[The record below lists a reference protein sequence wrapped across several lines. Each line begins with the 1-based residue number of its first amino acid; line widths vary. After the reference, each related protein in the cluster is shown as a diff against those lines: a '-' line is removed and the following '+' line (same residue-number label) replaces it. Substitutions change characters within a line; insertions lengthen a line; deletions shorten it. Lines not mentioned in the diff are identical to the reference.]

1 MGLSMRRIKNR
12 LEGIFARSVSCG
24 RSVFT
29 ERKKKGVHVAS
40 QSSPDEQTQRIA
52 AHWDAASV
60 NNCPGWWA
68 HPRIVQ
74 HINQRVCGRPVKG
87 TSRGAMEKV
96 RELFGTQVW
105 DRGVSVGC
113 GNGAKEMAM
122 IEAGI
127 VGAFTL
133 YELSPVR
140 VEQGRALAES
150 RGLGDRIT
158 FHIADAF
165 TADIPKGSVDFVHW
179 NNSLHHMMD
188 TPAAVAWSWNI
199 LRKGGMFYMD
209 DFIGPT
215 RFQWSDKALE
225 LCTAVRASLPAKYLA
240 NPRRPDGREPVQV
253 RRPDPVAFARQD
265 PSEAADSDRIMPAV
279 GEFFPKAWVMRT
291 GGVIYNCALG
301 RCMQNFDPGNPDDT
315 ALLDGLLVVDDVA
328 LEIPGIESHYAVAL
342 ACK

>member
-1 MGLSMRRIKNR
+1 M
-12 LEGIFARSVSCG
+12 
-24 RSVFT
+24 T
-29 ERKKKGVHVAS
+29 S
-40 QSSPDEQTQRIA
+40 QLPPDEQARRIA
-52 AHWDAASV
+52 AHWDAAAV

-74 HINQRVCGRPVKG
+74 HVNARVCGRPVKG
-87 TSRGAMEKV
+87 TSRGLMEKV
-96 RELFGTQVW
+96 KELFGAQVW

-113 GNGAKEMAM
+113 GSGAKEMAM
-122 IEAGI
+122 MDAGI

-150 RGLGDRIT
+150 RGLQDRVE
-158 FHIADAF
+158 FHIQDAF
-165 TADIPKGSVDFVHW
+165 KAGIPDGSVDFVHW

-188 TPAAVAWSWNI
+188 TPAAVAWSHRI

-225 LCTAVRASLPAKYLA
+225 LCTAVRASLPEKYLT
-240 NPRRPDGREPVQV
+240 NLRRPDGREPVRV

-265 PSEAADSDRIMPAV
+265 PSEAADSDRIMPALRK
-279 GEFFPKAWVMRT
+279 FFPGAWTMRT
-291 GGVIYNCALG
+291 GGVVYNCALAH
-301 RCMQNFDPGNPDDT
+301 CIQNFNPGDPDDT